1 LEVLLSQQEVFY
13 AVQYCFSVV
22 VPHAVGRHSH
32 LATQQKL
39 GLLPQRWLRLGAADY
54 FVTDVHRPH
63 VMDDLIRRS
72 AANLLAISMALAADI
87 DDVHEDGVALV
98 CEPSADPAP
107 SSQPTDQE
115 VLKVE

>member
-1 LEVLLSQQEVFY
+1 
-13 AVQYCFSVV
+13 
-22 VPHAVGRHSH
+22 
-32 LATQQKL
+32 
-39 GLLPQRWLRLGAADY
+39 
-54 FVTDVHRPH
+54 
-63 VMDDLIRRS
+63 MDDLIRRN